1 MQLPLKLG
9 LRKIQHVVN
18 WLQPLQFVCGAP
30 AEGAST
36 MDAAEVSCPKCV
48 AQLKR
53 TGLDLGW
60 SEVEFKYWSIEE
72 MQMEVRR

>member
-1 MQLPLKLG
+1 
-9 LRKIQHVVN
+9 
-18 WLQPLQFVCGAP
+18 
-30 AEGAST
+30 